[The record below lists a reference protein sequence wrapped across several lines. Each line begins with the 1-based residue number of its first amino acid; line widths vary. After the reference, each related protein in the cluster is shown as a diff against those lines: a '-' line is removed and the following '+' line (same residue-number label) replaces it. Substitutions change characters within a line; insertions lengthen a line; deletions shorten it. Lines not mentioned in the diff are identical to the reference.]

1 MVNKGKYWILE
12 KNKGVPVSF
21 WKILKGFFQIEYSNF
36 EGYKGID
43 KGNQYSISKEIE
55 KILSTFVL
63 LFRVFESTGHEGSWR
78 NFVVNHFRKMILI
91 ITWNVW
97 YLIQLI
103 MFLF

>member
-12 KNKGVPVSF
+12 KNKGLPVSF
-21 WKILKGFFQIEYSNF
+21 WKILKGFFQNEYSNF

-63 LFRVFESTGHEGSWR
+63 LFRVFESTGHEGSAT
-78 NFVVNHFRKMILI
+78 L
-91 ITWNVW
+91 
-97 YLIQLI
+97 L
-103 MFLF
+103 